1 MSNAAPRIQHLPRT
15 LAYLEL
21 NLGKWSNVGAGP
33 KRTTQVDGVGF
44 ISPLC
49 LRART
54 SFRAPYRPVK
64 GKPASLE
71 AFVHPSITS
80 PSLVC
85 NALGVNLALCRTLI
99 SGFDSTIY
107 LFL

>member
-1 MSNAAPRIQHLPRT
+1 MSSAAPRIQHLPRT
-15 LAYLEL
+15 LAYPGL

-33 KRTTQVDGVGF
+33 RHTTQVEGVGF

-49 LRART
+49 LVART

-64 GKPASLE
+64 GKPAGLE
-71 AFVHPSITS
+71 ALVHPSITS

-99 SGFDSTIY
+99 PGFDSTIH
-107 LFL
+107 LFP